1 MRAGRRASDAK
12 MAEPAV
18 WLRHLD
24 LLDYAALGFFSAL
37 AAGLGIGDCK
47 GCSSSALQEVWGP
60 PVPPA
65 AYPRGY
71 TNSPGYNY
79 SYGYKISNAKR
90 QRHGRH

>member
-1 MRAGRRASDAK
+1 MVVVPSVLDRSLHPCPAQLALPRPRILPRACSDT
-12 MAEPAV
+12 P
-18 WLRHLD
+18 
-24 LLDYAALGFFSAL
+24 
-37 AAGLGIGDCK
+37 
-47 GCSSSALQEVWGP
+47 LQEVWGP

-79 SYGYKISNAKR
+79 SNGYKISNAKR

>member
-1 MRAGRRASDAK
+1 MK
-12 MAEPAV
+12 K
-18 WLRHLD
+18 
-24 LLDYAALGFFSAL
+24 LLFSAAIMMIVTPPAL